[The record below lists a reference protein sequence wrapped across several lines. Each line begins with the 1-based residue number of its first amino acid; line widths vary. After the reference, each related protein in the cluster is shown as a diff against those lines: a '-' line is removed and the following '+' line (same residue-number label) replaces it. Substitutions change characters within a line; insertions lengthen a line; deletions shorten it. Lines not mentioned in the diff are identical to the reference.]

1 LERERREDLKRI
13 VEIEALLLLL
23 MRKRI
28 KTALEGDAKA
38 AKKAALLFLAVQAS
52 VLQASERAVDLS
64 LRRTLAQVEAAT
76 GVAPR
81 VPRVRVTRA
90 LAQQNATAAASE
102 AHAVTS
108 RYLESQLP
116 DGRLFLPEIERRA
129 AWEADRAFN
138 EARRK
143 VIDNLPEKVK
153 AVLFLRWDT
162 AGDKRVCDR
171 CDKRDG
177 DIVQASEGFH
187 PPAPLHGMC
196 RCSETILHKDEI

>member
-1 LERERREDLKRI
+1 
-13 VEIEALLLLL
+13 
-23 MRKRI
+23 M
-28 KTALEGDAKA
+28 
-38 AKKAALLFLAVQAS
+38 
-52 VLQASERAVDLS
+52 
-64 LRRTLAQVEAAT
+64 
-76 GVAPR
+76 APR

-90 LAQQNATAAASE
+90 LAKQNATAAAAE

-129 AWEADRAFN
+129 AWEATRAFN
-138 EARRK
+138 EARRG

-171 CDKRDG
+171 CDRLDG
-177 DIVQASEGFH
+177 NTVPASEGFD
-187 PPAPLHGMC
+187 PPAPLHGSC
-196 RCSETILHKDEI
+196 RCSETIIHMDEL